1 MPDRQI
7 FFDPQRKRW
16 KRLRRILDA
25 TAVISTLV
33 LAGFIFNVVRNQQLP
48 ELLLPT
54 PKHNYKA
61 LPDRAPLLRSAKGQ
75 RPARRKTDRRP
86 SEIPFN
92 TGEGLRAAYYVQDD
106 AASYSSLKEHVH
118 QIDMLFAQWFHVN
131 APSGTLMA
139 MTGDNLHE
147 YPVVEGNTVHD
158 PDSMNRVKNVIQAA
172 REDTEVIPH
181 LNNYNPR
188 TQSWDAGVG
197 DVLKDEGKRA
207 ALREQILRFFAAYP
221 IYPGL
226 SLDIESLN
234 DDAVPAYLSFIQELY
249 ARDAPAQSA
258 PLCERGRVDAGRRT
272 EADRRQLRRHCADE
286 LRRARGQQRSGPGG
300 EPELVHWQPAAGS
313 EDRAQGKDY
322 LRGGQLRLRLDAL
335 DSRPEGPQA
344 SEAEGAGY
352 GRPLGLRSVAA
363 RLGCRRRS
371 GSGLRLSQSALRVH

>member
-16 KRLRRILDA
+16 KRLRRILDI

-33 LAGFIFNVVRNQQLP
+33 LAGFIFNVLRNQQLP

-61 LPDRAPLLRSAKGQ
+61 LRERAPLLRSAKNQ

-106 AASYSSLKEHVH
+106 AASYSSFKERVH
-118 QIDMLFAQWFHVN
+118 QIDLLFAQWFHVN
-131 APSGTLMA
+131 APAGTLMA

-147 YPVVEGNTVHD
+147 YPVVDGNTVHD
-158 PDSMNRVKNVIQAA
+158 PDSMNRIRNVIQAA

-188 TQSWDAGVG
+188 TQTWDAAVG
-197 DVLKDEGKRA
+197 DVLKDDNKSA
-207 ALREQILRFFAAYP
+207 ALRGQIMRFFAAYP
-221 IYPGL
+221 GYPGL

-234 DDAVPAYLSFIQELY
+234 EDAVPAYLSFIQELY
-249 ARDAPAQSA
+249 GAMHARN
-258 PLCERGRVDAGRRT
+258 LHLYVN
-272 EADRRQLRRHCADE
+272 
-286 LRRARGQQRSGPGG
+286 
-300 EPELVHWQPAAGS
+300 
-313 EDRAQGKDY
+313 
-322 LRGGQLRLRLDAL
+322 
-335 DSRPEGPQA
+335 
-344 SEAEGAGY
+344 
-352 GRPLGLRSVAA
+352 VAA
-363 RLGCRRRS
+363 S
-371 GSGLRLSQSALRVH
+371 TQTAN